1 MNLRTSTGVLAGM
14 TAAEV
19 EEVEAEVRALA
30 LLLVTTMPAKVVGVE
45 GVEGGEPAA
54 MRKSRTQRI
63 WFLYQTATQPSMGLA
78 ETMPT
83 LVFLARET

>member
-30 LLLVTTMPAKVVGVE
+30 LLLVTTMPAKVVGTTA
-45 GVEGGEPAA
+45 GEPSST
-54 MRKSRTQRI
+54 RKSRTQRTAPPVH
-63 WFLYQTATQPSMGLA
+63 TATQPSTEVLSII
-78 ETMPT
+78 PT
-83 LVFLARET
+83 ERFLLRET